1 MHTDPGILPNENG
14 KWLLEF
20 SGQYSNRQPVY
31 FLNHIPLN
39 ITSSIHS
46 ITFLPLSWDGNL
58 SCQGVGWIVAKA
70 CHSEEWYGN
79 NAVEDMFTFT
89 ARKPPL

>member
-1 MHTDPGILPNENG
+1 MVRGGCALHTDPGILPNENG

-20 SGQYSNRQPVY
+20 GGQYSNRQPVY

-46 ITFLPLSWDGNL
+46 ITFLPLSWDGNI
-58 SCQGVGWIVAKA
+58 SCQGGWVD
-70 CHSEEWYGN
+70 CGEGLPQRRM
-79 NAVEDMFTFT
+79 V
-89 ARKPPL
+89 